1 MSGRCKIQRKEA
13 YLVAKTLRG
22 NNRNLVAQALV
33 GLKVE
38 RELGVVTLDHH
49 LGGPLDGL
57 FFCIISMAFSFS
69 CCTSE
74 LTLVLTRPMLTV
86 VGCWRGCSCVLVVF
100 RRLFGFFCAVA

>member
-1 MSGRCKIQRKEA
+1 MYPAIYFVSTLNFLPDQVAGAGKA

-38 RELGVVTLDHH
+38 RELGVVTLDHN

-57 FFCIISMAFSFS
+57 FFY
-69 CCTSE
+69 
-74 LTLVLTRPMLTV
+74 
-86 VGCWRGCSCVLVVF
+86 
-100 RRLFGFFCAVA
+100 